1 MKVESL
7 SKSGLISPWDPG
19 FLSLVLYAFMVF
31 SLVVILLFLSA
42 WVGKKKSNDEKLK
55 PYESGIT
62 PTGTARFRYPVP
74 FYLIAVFF
82 LIFEL
87 ESLYILAWAV
97 AAESLGWTGWLQIT
111 FFIFVLLA
119 SLFYIWRKGG
129 LEWGPISPESSD
141 RPKT

>member
-1 MKVESL
+1 MESL
-7 SKSGLISPWDPG
+7 SKYSLISPWDPG
-19 FLSLVLYAFMVF
+19 FLSLVLYAFLVF

-42 WVGKKKSNDEKLK
+42 WVGKKKPNAEKLK

-74 FYLIAVFF
+74 FFLIAVFF
-82 LIFEL
+82 LIFEV
-87 ESLYILAWAV
+87 EVLYIFAWAV
-97 AAESLGWTGWLQIT
+97 AAEFLGWTGWLQIT